1 MYFSYFVLVVG
12 CWLCAAFFVG
22 FRLLVVV
29 GGVVVGIISAV
40 GAVAV
45 VGGGGSVGLG
55 VGVVVVV
62 VVAVGVV
69 LLACCSC

>member
-62 VVAVGVV
+62 VSVGVV
-69 LLACCSC
+69 ILACCSC

>member
-1 MYFSYFVLVVG
+1 ML
-12 CWLCAAFFVG
+12 LFFVG

-62 VVAVGVV
+62 AVGVV